1 MDADIG
7 LMHTLFAL
15 EDLRGLT
22 IGKLDGEFTREDYD
36 RWRYTLHRD
45 ESTADKRPAG
55 CLVDSRHRYRSPID
69 SKMPLP
75 THLSVRALLIWTCY
89 RRAARGNHSGPACH
103 LHGRMFHP
111 PGSVIKSLSKEG
123 RKARRT
129 AYQASLREVKTHSH
143 STVQG
148 RFEVYLLVFPP
159 SQSTKFQS
167 NLPCLCVLWFFYP
180 QNRAT
185 PVTPG

>member
-1 MDADIG
+1 
-7 LMHTLFAL
+7 MHTLFAL

-22 IGKLDGEFTREDYD
+22 IGKLDGEITRGGL
-36 RWRYTLHRD
+36 RLLAVHLHRD

-55 CLVDSRHRYRSPID
+55 CLADSRHRYRSPID
-69 SKMPLP
+69 SKKPLP
-75 THLSVRALLIWTCY
+75 THPSVRAFLIWTCCQ
-89 RRAARGNHSGPACH
+89 RVARGNHSGPACH

-148 RFEVYLLVFPP
+148 QFEVYLLVFSL
-159 SQSTKFQS
+159 SQSTILQS
-167 NLPCLCVLWFFYP
+167 NLPCLCVLRFFYP
-180 QNRAT
+180 QNRTTAI
-185 PVTPG
+185 TPG